1 MDLKLIIV
9 YLGQRIVLRTLNY
22 QHRVPRYTSI
32 KSADIYYIMLEMI
45 STDSSDTNNYRFQSH
60 INSIEYGIPRYME
73 RQVIQSSPIVP
84 FRNVDSLI
92 IYFREE
98 LSTIFLLKNPFTLSE

>member
-45 STDSSDTNNYRFQSH
+45 STDSPDTNNYRFQSH
-60 INSIEYGIPRYME
+60 INSIEYFMPRYME
-73 RQVIQSSPIVP
+73 RQAVQSFPNVP

-92 IYFREE
+92 IYFKEE
-98 LSTIFLLKNPFTLSE
+98 LPTTSLIKNPFTLSE